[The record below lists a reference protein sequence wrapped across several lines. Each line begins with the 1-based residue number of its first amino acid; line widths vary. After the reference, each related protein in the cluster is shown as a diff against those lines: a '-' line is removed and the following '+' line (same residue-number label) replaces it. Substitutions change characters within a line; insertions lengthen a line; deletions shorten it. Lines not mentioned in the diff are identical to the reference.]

1 MRLSSKTGFLLAT
14 SRIIDEFIKTFD
26 LRLHLM
32 MTDQIEESKRS
43 PGADLES
50 VVDLANVSKEY
61 TANGNLIRALDSMT
75 LKVRR
80 AQTSVVLGPSGAGK
94 TTLLNLVAGL
104 EKPTSGTVKVLGVSL
119 EKANEDTRAA
129 FRSKNIGFIFQSY
142 NLVSTL
148 TARENVELMMELAG
162 SDDYEKN
169 EKLTA
174 QLINR
179 VGLSERADHLPAQLS
194 GGEQQRV
201 AIARALAN
209 DPPLILADEPTGNLD
224 STTGLAIV
232 KLLTELS
239 QAGKTM
245 IITTHDDRILELAD
259 IIYHLDKGRIES
271 VDRPIRIRG

>member
-1 MRLSSKTGFLLAT
+1 MGT
-14 SRIIDEFIKTFD
+14 S
-26 LRLHLM
+26 
-32 MTDQIEESKRS
+32 QVEESKRS
-43 PGADLES
+43 PSADS
-50 VVDLANVSKEY
+50 KNTVDLANVSKEY
-61 TANGNLIRALDSMT
+61 SANGNIIRALDAVT
-75 LKVRR
+75 LTLAR
-80 AQTSVVLGPSGAGK
+80 AQTAIVLGPSGAGK

-104 EKPTSGTVKVLGVSL
+104 EKPSSGTVKVLGVSL
-119 EKANEDTRAA
+119 ENAKEDSRAA
-129 FRSKNIGFIFQSY
+129 FRSKSIGFIFQSY

-169 EKLTA
+169 EKQTA

-245 IITTHDDRILELAD
+245 IITTHDERILELAD
-259 IIYHLDKGRIES
+259 IIYHLDKGRLES

>member
-1 MRLSSKTGFLLAT
+1 
-14 SRIIDEFIKTFD
+14 
-26 LRLHLM
+26 M

-75 LKVRR
+75 LKVTR

-119 EKANEDTRAA
+119 EKANEDTRAV

-245 IITTHDDRILELAD
+245 IITTHDERILELAD

>member
-1 MRLSSKTGFLLAT
+1 
-14 SRIIDEFIKTFD
+14 
-26 LRLHLM
+26 
-32 MTDQIEESKRS
+32 
-43 PGADLES
+43 
-50 VVDLANVSKEY
+50 
-61 TANGNLIRALDSMT
+61 
-75 LKVRR
+75 
-80 AQTSVVLGPSGAGK
+80 
-94 TTLLNLVAGL
+94 
-104 EKPTSGTVKVLGVSL
+104 
-119 EKANEDTRAA
+119 
-129 FRSKNIGFIFQSY
+129 
-142 NLVSTL
+142 
-148 TARENVELMMELAG
+148 MMELAG

-174 QLINR
+174 QLTNR

-245 IITTHDDRILELAD
+245 IITTHDERILELAD

>member
-1 MRLSSKTGFLLAT
+1 
-14 SRIIDEFIKTFD
+14 
-26 LRLHLM
+26 M
-32 MTDQIEESKRS
+32 MTDQIEKSKRS
-43 PGADLES
+43 PDADLEN

-75 LKVRR
+75 LTVTR

-245 IITTHDDRILELAD
+245 IITTHDERILELAD
-259 IIYHLDKGRIES
+259 IIYHLDKGRLES

>member
-1 MRLSSKTGFLLAT
+1 MIAA
-14 SRIIDEFIKTFD
+14 
-26 LRLHLM
+26 
-32 MTDQIEESKRS
+32 QVEEAKRS
-43 PGADLES
+43 LGANLENAI
-50 VVDLANVSKEY
+50 DLANVSKEY
-61 TANGNLIRALDSMT
+61 SANGNLIKALDNLTVS
-75 LKVRR
+75 LAR
-80 AQTSVVLGPSGAGK
+80 AQTALVLGPSGAGK

-104 EKPTSGTVKVLGVSL
+104 EKPSSGTVKVLGISL
-119 EKANEDTRAA
+119 ETAKEDSRAA

-148 TARENVELMMELAG
+148 TACENVELMMELAG

-174 QLINR
+174 QLIHQ

-224 STTGLAIV
+224 SATGLGIV
-232 KLLTELS
+232 QLLTELS
-239 QAGKTM
+239 RAGKTM
-245 IITTHDDRILELAD
+245 IITTHDERILELAD
-259 IIYHLDKGRIES
+259 IIYHLDRGRLES
-271 VDRPIRIRG
+271 VDRPTRIRS

>member
-1 MRLSSKTGFLLAT
+1 MST
-14 SRIIDEFIKTFD
+14 S
-26 LRLHLM
+26 
-32 MTDQIEESKRS
+32 QVEESKRS
-43 PGADLES
+43 PSADS
-50 VVDLANVSKEY
+50 KNAVDLANVSKEY
-61 TANGNLIRALDSMT
+61 SANGNIIRALDAVT
-75 LKVRR
+75 LTLAR
-80 AQTSVVLGPSGAGK
+80 AQTAIVLGPSGAGK

-104 EKPTSGTVKVLGVSL
+104 EKPSSGTVKVLGVSL
-119 EKANEDTRAA
+119 ETAKEDTRAA
-129 FRSKNIGFIFQSY
+129 FRSKSIGFIFQSY

-174 QLINR
+174 QLTNR

>member
-1 MRLSSKTGFLLAT
+1 
-14 SRIIDEFIKTFD
+14 
-26 LRLHLM
+26 M
-32 MTDQIEESKRS
+32 MTDQIEKSKRS
-43 PGADLES
+43 PGADLEN

-75 LKVRR
+75 LRVTR

-94 TTLLNLVAGL
+94 TTLLN
-104 EKPTSGTVKVLGVSL
+104 
-119 EKANEDTRAA
+119 
-129 FRSKNIGFIFQSY
+129 
-142 NLVSTL
+142 
-148 TARENVELMMELAG
+148 
-162 SDDYEKN
+162 
-169 EKLTA
+169 
-174 QLINR
+174 
-179 VGLSERADHLPAQLS
+179 LPAQLS

-245 IITTHDDRILELAD
+245 IITTHDERILELAD
-259 IIYHLDKGRIES
+259 IIYHLDKGRLES

>member
-245 IITTHDDRILELAD
+245 IITTHDERILELAD
-259 IIYHLDKGRIES
+259 IIYHLDKGRLES

>member
-162 SDDYEKN
+162 SEDYEKN